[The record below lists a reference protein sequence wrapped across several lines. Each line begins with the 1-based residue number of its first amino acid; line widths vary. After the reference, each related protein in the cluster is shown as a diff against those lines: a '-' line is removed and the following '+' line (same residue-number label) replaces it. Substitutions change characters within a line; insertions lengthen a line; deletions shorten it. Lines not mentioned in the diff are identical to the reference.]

1 MTGAGGWS
9 SGWPALLPLAGF
21 AFTLALGIF
30 VWSRRG
36 NAALQRSF
44 AALNIAVALWN
55 LDVFLLFTLQDGE
68 LAGRVDRF
76 LQGPII
82 FMPFLALLFFFI
94 FLGRRLAHPLL
105 VGFGV
110 WAGLLVL
117 VSTGPSYLSGWRRLW
132 FGWYGTTGEL
142 YPLFVCYLLAYL
154 AISTTLLA
162 REARA
167 TRDHDRRSQAQ
178 YLLAAN
184 LFLCITSLT
193 NFLPLWGIPFLP
205 LGNIASAAYV
215 GVMAFTIARH
225 RLLDVQVLFRA
236 GMLYSTLTFLLTVV
250 YFALVL
256 GLQRWFQDA
265 VFADSLLL
273 PMLPALAV
281 ALAVG
286 PLKSSLQERL
296 DRTFFRSRAQMRARG
311 EAFAQALCGLESER
325 DIWQAAWEQGWLHA
339 HPESGQVLRH
349 ADGAFLTAAGTATAG
364 VDGEAAGRLIEGL
377 SGPRRLA
384 AGSPF
389 EIAVP
394 VVGRGGLLGGCL
406 LGQKSSGEIWSAEDL
421 AFCAAIAGQT
431 ALAVE
436 QARLRERF
444 GLQEGLAALGR
455 MAAVVAHEMRNPLN
469 SINAS
474 VGVLRLQID
483 GHPGAAILGVI
494 EKDVG
499 RGERFIRDILFAC
512 REKRTRL
519 VTIDLAISLR
529 EFAADWAR
537 GAFSDAHLE
546 LAAPAEGLWVRGDV
560 FQLRQVFENLG
571 RNAVEAGDGKGQI
584 VLRVERPVG
593 GGVAI
598 SVADDGPGIEPRM
611 LPVIFEPFRT
621 TKKKGTGLGLSIA
634 KGIIDGHGG
643 RITAANRPG
652 GGAVFRVWLPGVEE
666 PGGERSSEDT
676 TVTGVDGESVP
687 AHF

>member
-9 SGWPALLPLAGF
+9 FGWPALLPLAGF
-21 AFTLALGIF
+21 AFTLALGVF

-55 LDVFLLFTLQDGE
+55 LDVFLLFTLRDGE
-68 LAGRVDRF
+68 IAGRVDRL
-76 LQGPII
+76 LQAPII
-82 FMPFLALLFFFI
+82 VMPFLALLFFFI

-105 VGFGV
+105 IGFGA

-117 VSTGPSYLSGWRRLW
+117 VSTGPGYLYGWRRLW
-132 FGWYGTTGEL
+132 FGWYGTPGAL
-142 YPLFVCYLLAYL
+142 YPLFVGYLLAYL

-184 LFLCITSLT
+184 LFLGITSLT
-193 NFLPLWGIPFLP
+193 NFLPLWGLPFLP

-265 VFADSLLL
+265 VFAGSLLL

-311 EAFAQALCGLESER
+311 EAFAEVLCRLESEG
-325 DIWQAAWEQGWLHA
+325 DVWQAAWEEGWLHA
-339 HPESGQVLRH
+339 HPEGGLVLRH
-349 ADGAFLTAAGTATAG
+349 ADGAFLTAAGTGTAG
-364 VDGEAAGRLIEGL
+364 VDAETAGQLLAGL
-377 SGPRRLA
+377 AGPRRLA

-394 VVGRGGLLGGCL
+394 VVGHGGLLGGCL
-406 LGQKSSGEIWSAEDL
+406 LGSKSSGEIWSAEDL

-455 MAAVVAHEMRNPLN
+455 MAAVVAHELRNPLN
-469 SINAS
+469 SINAA
-474 VGVLRLQID
+474 VGVLRLQIS

-529 EFAADWAR
+529 EFAEGWAC
-537 GAFSDAHLE
+537 GEFSDAHLE
-546 LAAPAEGLWVRGDV
+546 LAAPATELWVRGDV
-560 FQLRQVFENLG
+560 FQLRQVFENLA
-571 RNAVEAGDGKGQI
+571 RNAVEAGGGKGRI
-584 VLRVERPVG
+584 AMKVERPVG
-593 GGVAI
+593 GGIAI
-598 SVADDGPGIEPRM
+598 SVTDDGPGIEPRL

-621 TKKKGTGLGLSIA
+621 TKIKGTGLGLSIA
-634 KGIIDGHGG
+634 KGVVDGHGG
-643 RITAANRPG
+643 RISAANRPG
-652 GGAVFRVWLPGVEE
+652 GGAVFRVWLPGVEN
-666 PGGERSSEDT
+666 GG
-676 TVTGVDGESVP
+676 
-687 AHF
+687 